1 MFSGKVRIGPV
12 EWNGLNRGK
21 GCENDQ
27 LNFSLSYFTV
37 LLQKCFVMLPSC
49 KQLITFNVI
58 EVVDPDIFQGSN
70 PRQRDEINTTVYLGC
85 SVTDCERDA
94 SSLDLIP
101 TDQTNM
107 RPWKTTVCK
116 LSEIFKYSI
125 PFLI

>member
-1 MFSGKVRIGPV
+1 
-12 EWNGLNRGK
+12 
-21 GCENDQ
+21 
-27 LNFSLSYFTV
+27 
-37 LLQKCFVMLPSC
+37 MLPSC

-58 EVVDPDIFQGSN
+58 ELVDPDIFQGSN

>member
-1 MFSGKVRIGPV
+1 
-12 EWNGLNRGK
+12 
-21 GCENDQ
+21 
-27 LNFSLSYFTV
+27 
-37 LLQKCFVMLPSC
+37 MLPSC
-49 KQLITFNVI
+49 KQLITFNVT

-101 TDQTNM
+101 TDQYETMENN
-107 RPWKTTVCK
+107 CK